1 MLTSNNAHLQHQW
14 LTSNS
19 SDKIELFLLPIILLP
34 GGRQRLKII
43 DAKHL
48 VLITRVLKKQ
58 CPLVMAFDYPSDE
71 KLYPWGVQVEVTNF
85 SQTKEGFLT
94 IDIHARQMVV
104 LLDYHQAEPHRWFC
118 HIEARDHWSQ
128 LDPVTPST
136 HLNPTQLNPT
146 QAKNES
152 QTGSELNQETTY
164 INEHQNQ
171 YADQLKSLFKAQPL
185 RAELYTDTYFSQLEW
200 VAARLIEQLP
210 LPYQAQKEFLKPNS
224 FQHVVHFLN
233 TLLKISDPN

>member
-1 MLTSNNAHLQHQW
+1 MLTSNHAHSQHQW
-14 LTSNS
+14 LTSGC
-19 SDKIELFLLPIILLP
+19 SDNIELFLLPIILLP

-48 VLITRVLKKQ
+48 ALISRVLKKQ
-58 CPLVMAFDYPSDE
+58 CPLVMVFDYSNGE
-71 KLYPWGVQVEVTNF
+71 GLYPWGVLVEVTNF

-94 IDIHARQMVV
+94 IDIHAQQMVA
-104 LLDYHQAEPHRWFC
+104 LLGCHQAQPHRWLC
-118 HIEARDHWSQ
+118 RIEASDHWSQ
-128 LDPVTPST
+128 LAPVAQST
-136 HLNPTQLNPT
+136 ESTQLHLT
-146 QAKNES
+146 QAKN
-152 QTGSELNQETTY
+152 GSELNKKITY
-164 INEHQNQ
+164 IDEHQNQ

-200 VAARLIEQLP
+200 VVARLIEQLP
-210 LPYQAQKEFLKPNS
+210 LPSQAQKEFLKPNS

>member
-14 LTSNS
+14 LTSDR

-48 VLITRVLKKQ
+48 ALISRVLKKQ
-58 CPLVMAFDYPSDE
+58 CPLVMAFAPPNDE
-71 KLYPWGVQVEVTNF
+71 DLYPWGVQVEVTNF

-94 IDIHARQMVV
+94 IDIHAQQMVA
-104 LLDYHQAEPHRWFC
+104 LLDYHQAESHRWFC
-118 HIEARDHWSQ
+118 RIEASDHWSQ
-128 LDPVTPST
+128 LDPITQS
-136 HLNPTQLNPT
+136 TQLNPT

-152 QTGSELNQETTY
+152 QTGSRLNQKITY
-164 INEHQNQ
+164 IDEYQNQ
-171 YADQLKSLFKAQPL
+171 YAEQLKSLFKAQPL
-185 RAELYTDTYFSQLEW
+185 RAELYADTYFSHLEW
-200 VAARLIEQLP
+200 VVARLIEQLP